1 MSLRQQ
7 KPENLLLRMSIK
19 ENLSKIKASLPK
31 DVVLVAVSKTKS
43 PEQIMEAYLAD
54 HRVFGENRIQE
65 MTEKWESLPKD
76 IEWHMI
82 GHVQR
87 NKVKYMAEYVSLV
100 HGVDSFRLLKEIN
113 KQGKKHNRI
122 IDCLLQ
128 IHIAEED
135 TKFGL
140 NQQELEEI
148 VHSETFREMQNVRI
162 KGLMGMAT
170 FTDDQNQ
177 IRKEFKYLKSL
188 FDDLKSELE
197 GIDTLSMGMSG
208 DYQIAVEE
216 GSTMVR
222 IGSSIFGARN
232 Y

>member
-1 MSLRQQ
+1 
-7 KPENLLLRMSIK
+7 MSIK

-43 PEQIMEAYLAD
+43 PEQIMEAYQAD